1 MAERVVIVGA
11 ALCGGT
17 AAATLRHEGFDGELT
32 LIGSES
38 HPPYE
43 RPPLSKAF
51 LRGEVPFEDALVR
64 PEAFWPEN
72 GIEARL
78 GVAATG
84 VDTGRRRVLLTDG
97 EEVPYDLLLI
107 ATGARNRRPPIPGL
121 DLDGVLALRTVDEA
135 RRIQA
140 EMEPGRR
147 AVICGM
153 GFIGSEVAA
162 SLRSRGLDVTA
173 IDSGRAPLERVLGPD
188 VAAVL
193 GAIHRDHG
201 VRIVGEDR
209 VAGFEG
215 GRRVERVLTAG
226 GAALECDFAVV
237 GLGVEPNVQ
246 IVQDAGVEI
255 DNGILVDE
263 WCRTNVEGVFAAGD
277 VANHW
282 HPVFGRRMRIE
293 HWQNAR
299 LQGRAAALSMLG
311 KGRPYDEIHWFW
323 SEQFDDTLQYAGFHT
338 EWDEIVVRGRLE
350 DRDFTAFYVK
360 EGLVPAAASLNRPND
375 VRRAMPMIRSRR
387 PVDLDGLRHDET
399 DLATLA

>member
-1 MAERVVIVGA
+1 MAERIVIVGA

-84 VDTGRRRVLLTDG
+84 LDTARRRVLTDG

-173 IDSGRAPLERVLGPD
+173 IDSGRAPLERVLGPE
-188 VAAVL
+188 VAGVL

-226 GAALECDFAVV
+226 GAALECDFTVV

-246 IVQDAGVEI
+246 IVQDGEVQI

-323 SEQFDDTLQYAGFHT
+323 SEQFEDTLQYAGFHT

-360 EGLVPAAASLNRPND
+360 DGLVPAAVSLNRPND